1 MPYNFHL
8 LHYDT
13 LKLPANL
20 SKQYGLVYLV

>member
-8 LHYDT
+8 LRYDA

-20 SKQYGLVYLV
+20 SKQYGIVSLV